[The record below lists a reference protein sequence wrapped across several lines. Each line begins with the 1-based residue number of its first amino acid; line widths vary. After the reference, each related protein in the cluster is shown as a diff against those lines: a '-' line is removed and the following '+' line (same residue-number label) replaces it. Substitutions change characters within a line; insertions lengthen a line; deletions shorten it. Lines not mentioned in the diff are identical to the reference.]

1 MRKLYESA
9 VDHVIVW
16 GAVLLLL
23 PKTLGRMRGAVSAQL
38 AIAKAERAVRRKVK
52 IAKRQIGR

>member
-1 MRKLYESA
+1 MRYLYERA
-9 VDHVIVW
+9 VDYVIVW

-38 AIAKAERAVRRKVK
+38 AITKAERAVRRKIK
-52 IAKRQIGR
+52 NARDSGC

>member
-1 MRKLYESA
+1 MRYLYERA

-23 PKTLGRMRGAVSAQL
+23 PKILGRMRGAVSAQL
-38 AIAKAERAVRRKVK
+38 AIAKAERAVRRKIK
-52 IAKRQIGR
+52 NARDSGC

>member
-1 MRKLYESA
+1 MRHLYERA
-9 VDHVIVW
+9 IDHVIVW

-38 AIAKAERAVRRKVK
+38 AIAKAERAVRRKIK
-52 IAKRQIGR
+52 NARDIGC

>member
-1 MRKLYESA
+1 MRNLYERA

-16 GAVLLLL
+16 AAVLLLL

-38 AIAKAERAVRRKVK
+38 AIAKAERAVRRK
-52 IAKRQIGR
+52 IQNARDSGC